1 MSHTVTKVRRAASLF
16 EDPRLSVGSHSAAAF
31 TVLFDHSSLLHRILM
46 TVYHV
51 WSHLLNEL
59 FPLSFVTI
67 HVFSVGDRIYPRRQS
82 PASVVRTGTAVLN
95 LWAY

>member
-1 MSHTVTKVRRAASLF
+1 
-16 EDPRLSVGSHSAAAF
+16 
-31 TVLFDHSSLLHRILM
+31 M

-95 LWAY
+95 LWAYWVVGGIFAWELEPILSPKRSILFLVQGHGHGQ